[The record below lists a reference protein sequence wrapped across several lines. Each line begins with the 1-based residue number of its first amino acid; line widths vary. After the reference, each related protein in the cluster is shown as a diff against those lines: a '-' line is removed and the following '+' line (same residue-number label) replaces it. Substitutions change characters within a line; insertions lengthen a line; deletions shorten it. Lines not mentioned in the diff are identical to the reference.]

1 MPNIEV
7 KIVKL
12 GTSLP
17 AAVQQDGLFGLPF
30 VLQAALPEPQQALE
44 LLRLVS
50 MLPSLAQ

>member
-17 AAVQQDGLFGLPF
+17 AAVQQDRLFSLPS

-44 LLRLVS
+44 LLPLKL
-50 MLPSLAQ
+50 MLPS